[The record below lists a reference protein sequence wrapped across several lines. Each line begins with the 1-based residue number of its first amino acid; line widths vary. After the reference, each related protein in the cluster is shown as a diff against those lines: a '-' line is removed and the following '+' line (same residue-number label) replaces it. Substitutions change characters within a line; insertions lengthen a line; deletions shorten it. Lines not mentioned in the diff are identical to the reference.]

1 VGFDAGGIDH
11 VSAEMLLKTIGRD
24 TVSLGEKYEKK
35 PYEGELWIKYVILS
49 NEVPNLQDAGGVLQ
63 SRFIKLDF
71 KETFWGRED
80 ASQPIADYRRG
91 GGSSHLFAIPGSSA

>member
-1 VGFDAGGIDH
+1 MFGDVRLKPEKQYGAVGFDAGGIDH
-11 VSAEMLLKTIGRD
+11 VSAEMLLNTIGRD

-35 PYEGELWIKYVILS
+35 PYEGELWIKYIILS

-71 KETFWGRED
+71 KETFWG
-80 ASQPIADYRRG
+80 QG
-91 GGSSHLFAIPGSSA
+91 GRKPSG